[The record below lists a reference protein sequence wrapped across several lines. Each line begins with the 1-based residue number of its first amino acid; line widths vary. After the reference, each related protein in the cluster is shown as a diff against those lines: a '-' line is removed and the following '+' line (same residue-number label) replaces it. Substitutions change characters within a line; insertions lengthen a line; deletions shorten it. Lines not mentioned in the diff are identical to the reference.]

1 MAKCKMLQIVHKD
14 IKQTQL
20 KKRFTVFQK
29 GMYRTYG
36 LYLSSKKD
44 GNDGYICMLSG
55 CVPNESVRILF
66 PDAEKIVIHSTNALL
81 KYILHGI
88 FIQLIQYRKVPF
100 GLLYYRLQRTSPHA
114 VYWDKSFKI
123 VAKQIYSGFDE
134 NGYRHD
140 VRLGPVQGFG
150 CFLRC

>member
-14 IKQTQL
+14 IEQTQL
-20 KKRFTVFQK
+20 LRRFTVFQK
-29 GMYRTYG
+29 GVWRTYG
-36 LYLSSKKD
+36 LYMSSIKD
-44 GNDGYICMLSG
+44 GDNGYICMLSG

-66 PDAEKIVIHSTNALL
+66 PDVEKIVIHSTNALL

-88 FIQLIQYRKVPF
+88 FIRLIQNRKVPF

-123 VAKQIYSGFDE
+123 VAKQVHSVSRADILG
-134 NGYRHD
+134 
-140 VRLGPVQGFG
+140 VRREWVAPW
-150 CFLRC
+150 C